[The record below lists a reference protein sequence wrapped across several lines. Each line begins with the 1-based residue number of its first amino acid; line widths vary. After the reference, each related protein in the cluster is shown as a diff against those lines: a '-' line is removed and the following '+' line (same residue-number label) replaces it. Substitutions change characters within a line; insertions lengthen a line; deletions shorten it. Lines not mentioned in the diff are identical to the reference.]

1 MAAAA
6 AAAPPPPAELDRISL
21 YIRVASSLRSRIN
34 DGEWPPGRQ
43 LPTIRELAEQYEV
56 APVTVREALS
66 MLAADG
72 LVVSSRGRGTFVA
85 EGARPVRENLG
96 LRAAI
101 NDRLGLSPGQTIRVL
116 GRDRLTE
123 IPPEF
128 GAVATPRYPEYVRV
142 RKLHLH
148 EGEPFALLGVLL
160 AAPLYARLPP
170 RADEHTKLLRLILD
184 HGRVRLSESRI
195 EITLAYADHATAT
208 LLRCAPTAALVRIRS
223 WRVDETGRFVFGHVS
238 LYRGD
243 RFIYETIEHE
253 PDLAR
258 TSTVVLPG
266 TRAPERPARRRH
278 RQEDSKQR

>member
-1 MAAAA
+1 MT
-6 AAAPPPPAELDRISL
+6 AAAPPRPPAELDRISL
-21 YIRVASSLRSRIN
+21 YVRLASTLRSRIN
-34 DGEWPPGRQ
+34 DGEWAPGAR
-43 LPTIRELAEQYEV
+43 LPTIKELAEQYEV
-56 APVTVREALS
+56 APITVREALGV
-66 MLAADG
+66 LAADG
-72 LVVSSRGRGTFVA
+72 LIVSSRGRGTFVT
-85 EGARPVRENLG
+85 EGARPVRGNLG

-101 NDRLGLSPGQTIRVL
+101 NDRLGLSPGQTIQIL
-116 GRDRLTE
+116 GRDRLKQV
-123 IPPEF
+123 PPEF
-128 GAVATPRYPEYVRV
+128 GTVATPRYPEYVRV

-148 EGEPFALLGVLL
+148 EDEPFALLAVLL

-170 RADEHTKLLRLILD
+170 RADERTKLLRLILD

-243 RFIYETIEHE
+243 RFIYETVEHE
-253 PDLAR
+253 PDLSR

-266 TRAPERPARRRH
+266 MRAPEAPPRRRL
-278 RQEDSKQR
+278 RDTGQR

>member
-1 MAAAA
+1 MPDVTPQ
-6 AAAPPPPAELDRISL
+6 PPSELGRISL
-21 YIRVASSLRSRIN
+21 YVRLASTLRSRIN
-34 DGEWPPGRQ
+34 DGEWAPGTQ
-43 LPTIRELAEQYEV
+43 LPTIQELAEQYDV
-56 APVTVREALS
+56 ALVTVREALAV
-66 MLAADG
+66 LAADG
-72 LVVSSRGRGTFVA
+72 LVVSARGRGTFVT

-101 NDRLGLSPGQTIRVL
+101 NDRLGLSPGQTIQIL
-116 GRDRLTE
+116 GRDRLKQ

-128 GAVATPRYPEYVRV
+128 GAVAAPRYPEYVRV

-148 EGEPFALLGVLL
+148 EGEPFALLAVLL

-170 RADEHTKLLRLILD
+170 RADEHTKLLRLILE
-184 HGRVRLSESRI
+184 HGDVRLSESRI

-223 WRVDETGRFVFGHVS
+223 WRVDEAGRFVFGHVS

-258 TSTVVLPG
+258 TSTLVLPG
-266 TRAPERPARRRH
+266 TRAPEAASRRR
-278 RQEDSKQR
+278 QKKDSKR